1 MHLNNKV
8 KNMIETFNNIA
19 SEPIASWGG
28 AWTEDKLDTFEK
40 YVRAYLT
47 IMNKYRD
54 LYNWKLI
61 YFDGFAGSG
70 SRSIDNTDDDSDNM
84 ILELFEN
91 HYIQSEDIS
100 MYKGAAERVLGIQ
113 QKGFDYYY
121 FIDKDESANNLLKSK
136 LESLHPDKKGRLVF
150 RPNDANTEVEK
161 MADFLRQNINYK
173 ALVLL
178 DPFGMQL
185 NWQSIQKLQ
194 NTGTDL
200 WILIPTGVIV
210 NRLLDRKGELKHI
223 DTLTAFFGKDEDF
236 IRDYFYK
243 QRTEPSLFGDNT
255 TIEKVREPIRKIAE
269 LYLQQLK
276 GIFKFATPEPLV
288 LYNSRHTPIF
298 HFAFASNNKNAVK
311 IAKQIIGKM

>member
-8 KNMIETFNNIA
+8 KKMIESLNYIA
-19 SEPIASWGG
+19 NEPPTSWGG

-100 MYKGAAERVLGIQ
+100 MYKGAAERVLDIQ

-121 FIDKDESANNLLKSK
+121 FIDKVVDAKKAEG
-136 LESLHPDKKGRLVF
+136 DKKCQVGVQ
-150 RPNDANTEVEK
+150 K
-161 MADFLRQNINYK
+161 MSGCN
-173 ALVLL
+173 VL
-178 DPFGMQL
+178 
-185 NWQSIQKLQ
+185 
-194 NTGTDL
+194 T
-200 WILIPTGVIV
+200 
-210 NRLLDRKGELKHI
+210 
-223 DTLTAFFGKDEDF
+223 
-236 IRDYFYK
+236 
-243 QRTEPSLFGDNT
+243 
-255 TIEKVREPIRKIAE
+255 
-269 LYLQQLK
+269 
-276 GIFKFATPEPLV
+276 
-288 LYNSRHTPIF
+288 
-298 HFAFASNNKNAVK
+298 
-311 IAKQIIGKM
+311 